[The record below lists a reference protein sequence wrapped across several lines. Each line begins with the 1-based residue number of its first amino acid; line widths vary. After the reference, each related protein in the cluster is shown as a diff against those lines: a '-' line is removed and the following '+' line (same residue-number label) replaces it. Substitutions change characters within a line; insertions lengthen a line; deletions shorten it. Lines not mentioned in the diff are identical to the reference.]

1 MEQILDSLRK
11 IIYRWLNTETVFTQ
25 NVSVGATVIHVD
37 NSMRFMP
44 NDEIAITDGTEF
56 EFPIVIK
63 AILDETTIQLATPTN
78 FAWNSSNGYI
88 KKSIAGQFV
97 QGIYIGDVSTILKF
111 PAVVINGK
119 SKSSEWTTLES
130 TTEKYE
136 VSISCYVEESTQ
148 ESGYRALL
156 RMANIIERGLKRNV
170 FPVVGE
176 IGPIDIIESIDS
188 GDYFIKVDDTDGLV
202 TNQLIIIE
210 DKYHAEDASIDEV
223 IDSQTI
229 KLHKNIFNDYV
240 TIDDPKLLVITR
252 FLYKSWPSSIDFTTI
267 QKDTLLKAATISWS
281 AEEIQLQGKIG
292 WVDTPRD

>member
-202 TNQLIIIE
+202 ANQLIIIE

-252 FLYKSWPSSIDFTTI
+252 FLYKSWPASIDFTTI

-281 AEEIQLQGKIG
+281 AEEIQLQGKTG

>member
-11 IIYRWLNTETVFTQ
+11 IIYRWLNTETTITQ
-25 NVSVGATVIHVD
+25 NVSVGDIIIHVD
-37 NSMRFMP
+37 NAMRFMP
-44 NDEIAITDGTEF
+44 NDEIAITDGIEF
-56 EFPIVIK
+56 EFPLVIK
-63 AILDETTIQLATPTN
+63 SILDKTTIQLNTPTN
-78 FAWNSSNGYI
+78 FAWNTSNAYV

-97 QGIYIGDVSTILKF
+97 QGIYIGDVSIIPKF

-136 VSISCYVEESTQ
+136 VSINCYVEESTQ
-148 ESGYRALL
+148 ENGYRALL
-156 RMANIIERGLKRNV
+156 RMTNIIERGLKRNI

-176 IGPIDIIESIDS
+176 IGPIDILESIDS

-202 TNQLIIIE
+202 QNQLIIIE

-229 KLHKNIFNDYV
+229 KLHKNVFNSYL
-240 TIDDPKLLVITR
+240 TLNDPKLLVITR
-252 FLYKSWPSSIDFTTI
+252 FLYKSWPTSIDFTTV
-267 QKDTLLKAATISWS
+267 QKDTLLKGSTISWS

>member
-148 ESGYRALL
+148 ESGYRSLL

-170 FPVVGE
+170 FPVVRSASDA
-176 IGPIDIIESIDS
+176 P
-188 GDYFIKVDDTDGLV
+188 
-202 TNQLIIIE
+202 TNPVAVPLIIVPLIE
-210 DKYHAEDASIDEV
+210 V
-223 IDSQTI
+223 
-229 KLHKNIFNDYV
+229 
-240 TIDDPKLLVITR
+240 
-252 FLYKSWPSSIDFTTI
+252 
-267 QKDTLLKAATISWS
+267 
-281 AEEIQLQGKIG
+281 
-292 WVDTPRD
+292 

>member
-148 ESGYRALL
+148 ESGYRSLL

-176 IGPIDIIESIDS
+176 IGPIDIIESIES

-202 TNQLIIIE
+202 ANQLIIIE

-229 KLHKNIFNDYV
+229 KLHKNIF
-240 TIDDPKLLVITR
+240 K
-252 FLYKSWPSSIDFTTI
+252 
-267 QKDTLLKAATISWS
+267 
-281 AEEIQLQGKIG
+281 
-292 WVDTPRD
+292 